1 MSPTHA
7 LTIAQVAVRL
17 RQGLRSRALVEEA
30 LELIDTGG
38 GAYVSVAAARARAD
52 AADSDRRL
60 AAGAPRSLLEGVP
73 VSVKDL
79 FDVEGE
85 VTAAGALALRGA
97 PAARADAAAV
107 AALRRAGAVVL
118 GRTHMSAFA
127 FTALGANPHLPPC
140 PNPHDAARVPGGSS
154 SGAAVSVALG
164 QAFMG
169 LGSDTGG
176 SVRIPAS
183 FCGIVGFKP
192 TQWRVP
198 REGAFV
204 LSPTQDS
211 IGPLARSVECC
222 AIVDAILADRPDAA
236 LPVPPLAGLRLAL
249 PREVM
254 MDGLDAHVAA
264 RFDHALGQL
273 RRAGVEITQVSF
285 PHFSEAP
292 ELFSKGTLVNAEA
305 FRHHRALGL
314 LERRE
319 AYDPIILARIDMGGQ
334 MAEDDV
340 GRIMRARQRMMAE
353 TSRLAAGH
361 DAIVL
366 PTTPNVAPRFADIAD
381 AAGFN
386 RENGRALRNTS
397 LFNFLD
403 RCAISLPVDAGGG
416 LPVGLML
423 VGETM
428 EDRRLLAVAQAVEG
442 GLAG

>member
-1 MSPTHA
+1 MTLGREP
-7 LTIAQVAVRL
+7 TIAEIAVRL
-17 RQGLRSRALVEEA
+17 RQGLRARALVEEA
-30 LELIDTGG
+30 LGRIADAG
-38 GAYVSVAAARARAD
+38 GAFVSVAAARALAD
-52 AADSDRRL
+52 ADDSDRRL
-60 AAGAPRSLLEGVP
+60 AAGAPRSILEGVP

-79 FDVEGE
+79 FDVAGE
-85 VTAAGALALRGA
+85 VTSAGGVGLRHA
-97 PAARADAAAV
+97 PAARADADAV
-107 AALRRAGAVVL
+107 AMLRRAGAVIM
-118 GRTHMSAFA
+118 GRTHMSEYA

-176 SVRIPAS
+176 SVRIPAA
-183 FCGIVGFKP
+183 FCGLVGFKP
-192 TQWRVP
+192 TQWRVS
-198 REGAFV
+198 RGGAFV

-211 IGPLARSVECC
+211 IGPLVRSVECS
-222 AIVDAILADRPDAA
+222 AVVDAVLAGGGPEA
-236 LPVPPLAGLRLAL
+236 LQVPPLAGLRLAL
-249 PREVM
+249 PRELV
-254 MDGLDAHVAA
+254 MDGLDPHVAA
-264 RFDHALGQL
+264 RFEHALGRL
-273 RRAGVEITQVSF
+273 RRAGVEIMEVSF
-285 PHFSEAP
+285 PHFSEVP
-292 ELFSKGTLVNAEA
+292 GLFAQGTIVNAEA
-305 FRHHRALGL
+305 YRHHSALGL
-314 LERRE
+314 LARRDD
-319 AYDPIILARIDMGGQ
+319 YDPIVLSRIEMGGR
-334 MAEDDV
+334 MSDGDV
-340 GRIMRARQRMMAE
+340 GRLLRARQRMMAE
-353 TSRLAAGH
+353 TSRIVAGY

-428 EDRRLLAVAQAVEG
+428 EDRRLLGLARAVEG